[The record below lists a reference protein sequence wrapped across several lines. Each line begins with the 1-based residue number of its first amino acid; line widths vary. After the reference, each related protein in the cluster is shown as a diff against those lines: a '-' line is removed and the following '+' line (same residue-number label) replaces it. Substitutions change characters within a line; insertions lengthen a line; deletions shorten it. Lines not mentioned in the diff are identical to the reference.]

1 MIYTFVPELML
12 EKPEILQTYN
22 FTPDCEPFI
31 IISDFFLTNDAI
43 CVLRIIKGLSDDY
56 CRWLAR
62 KKTRN
67 KWSVGKSHHR
77 LLPDWSEG
85 NISPYV

>member
-31 IISDFFLTNDAI
+31 IISDFF
-43 CVLRIIKGLSDDY
+43 SDKRCHMCATDY
-56 CRWLAR
+56 
-62 KKTRN
+62 
-67 KWSVGKSHHR
+67 
-77 LLPDWSEG
+77 
-85 NISPYV
+85 